1 MDESSG
7 VQFLSQKDAIVRPFR
22 YRRGRDASAPMEHR
36 LGAPILL
43 QRAINDD
50 HDALT
55 GLPTLTYLA
64 GMFRN
69 LMRRA
74 RRNHHAFALVSFNI
88 DEFRSVCEAYGRDEG
103 DKVVSSVASILRAET
118 DPNAIVV
125 RAGTSKFIVAL
136 TGLTDAKDAIKPVQ
150 GILDAIAQ
158 PRKVSGQDL
167 RITSSAGISTFPND
181 GDDFETLLRNCNAA
195 MHESKSKCPGALRS
209 HSGNVAL
216 DAQRRLR
223 LHTDLSR
230 AIANNELTLYYQ
242 PQYEVHGGRA
252 CGVEALARWF
262 PANGDA
268 IEPRVFI
275 PLAEQ
280 TGMIGALGA
289 WVLQRACE
297 TAAGWHMAGEPP
309 PTLCVNVSTGQIDE
323 AMCAVIRRAVE
334 CTGIPA
340 EQLELEITESS
351 LMRNPD
357 TVLECLKQWKKL
369 GVRIAVD
376 DFGTGYSS
384 LAYLSKLPVD
394 RLKLDKSLIQ
404 GLTTNTKDA
413 AIVRSIIALGRDLGV
428 SVIAEG
434 VETEQQLQMLKD
446 LGCQQVQGY
455 LLARPRPPEDVQGL
469 LLSRWGMRHL
479 GSPAARVGS
488 EWQIAS

>member
-7 VQFLSQKDAIVRPFR
+7 VQFLRQKGAIVRPFR
-22 YRRGRDASAPMEHR
+22 YRRGQDASASFEHR
-36 LGAPILL
+36 LGAPILSP
-43 QRAINDD
+43 RAVNNDQ
-50 HDALT
+50 DALT
-55 GLPTLTYLA
+55 GLPKLAYLA
-64 GMFRN
+64 GMFRS
-69 LMRRA
+69 LIRRA
-74 RRNHHAFALVSFNI
+74 RRSHHAFALVSFNI
-88 DEFRSVCEAYGRDEG
+88 DDFRSVCEAYGRKEG
-103 DKVVSSVASILRAET
+103 DKLIKSVASILRAET
-118 DPNAIVV
+118 DPHATIV

-136 TGLTDAKDAIKPVQ
+136 AGLADATDAIKRVR

-158 PRKVSGQDL
+158 PRNVAGQEL

-181 GDDFETLLRNCNAA
+181 GDDYETLLRNCNAA
-195 MHESKSKCPGALRS
+195 MHESRSKCPGALRS

-223 LHTDLSR
+223 LRTDLSR
-230 AIANNELTLYYQ
+230 AITNSELTLHYQ

-262 PANGDA
+262 PPNGDA

-297 TAAGWHMAGEPP
+297 TAARWHMAGEPA
-309 PTLCVNVSTGQIDE
+309 PTLCVNVATGQIDKE
-323 AMCAVIRRAVE
+323 MCAVIRQAVE
-334 CTGIPA
+334 GAGIPA

-351 LMRNPD
+351 LMRNPEM
-357 TVLECLKQWKKL
+357 VLECLRQWKEL

-384 LAYLSKLPVD
+384 LAYLSRLPVD

-404 GLTTNTKDA
+404 RLTTNRKDA
-413 AIVRSIIALGRDLGV
+413 AIVRSIIALGKDLGV

-434 VETEQQLQMLKD
+434 VETEQQLQMLQD

-455 LLARPRPPEDVQGL
+455 LLARPRPPQDVQGL
-469 LLSRWGMRHL
+469 LLSRWGTRYL
-479 GSPAARVGS
+479 GSQAARGAT